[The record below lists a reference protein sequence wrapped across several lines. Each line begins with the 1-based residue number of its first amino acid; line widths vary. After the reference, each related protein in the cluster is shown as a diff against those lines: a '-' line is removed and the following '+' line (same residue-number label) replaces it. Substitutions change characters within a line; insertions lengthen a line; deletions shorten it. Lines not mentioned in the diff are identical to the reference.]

1 MVSPGEPCAAQA
13 ARQAMRNGA
22 VFMPEAYRTK
32 RASAKGGGGF
42 PQCGNIFSIVWK
54 NREKVFH
61 CVENPD
67 YHN

>member
-1 MVSPGEPCAAQA
+1 
-13 ARQAMRNGA
+13 MRNGA
-22 VFMPEAYRTK
+22 VFMPETYRTK